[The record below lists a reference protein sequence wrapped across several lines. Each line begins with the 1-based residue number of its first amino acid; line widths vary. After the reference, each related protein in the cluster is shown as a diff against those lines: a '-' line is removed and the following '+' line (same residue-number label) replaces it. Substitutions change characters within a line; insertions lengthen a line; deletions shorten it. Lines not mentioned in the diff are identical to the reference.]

1 MSKTIK
7 LSVLVC
13 VSAFCIFVGSGKSQD
28 DYRPNSKV
36 KKAFESNC
44 ETSLRLYRISLSNR
58 MKGKPNPY
66 IIEENTYRVPS
77 SPADRNSNKREYGMA
92 IEMDKDC
99 EFVFD
104 KKVIGKNVKE
114 LPADTVVVYCKKHKH
129 HKILAKEFQ
138 D

>member
-1 MSKTIK
+1 
-7 LSVLVC
+7 
-13 VSAFCIFVGSGKSQD
+13 
-28 DYRPNSKV
+28 
-36 KKAFESNC
+36 
-44 ETSLRLYRISLSNR
+44 
-58 MKGKPNPY
+58 
-66 IIEENTYRVPS
+66 
-77 SPADRNSNKREYGMA
+77 MA